1 MGKIRL
7 VYQLR
12 IKRLVFRNGNG
23 FTLVEA
29 LIALT
34 VFMTCAASF
43 PLLYDAAYRVV
54 ETSKSEKN
62 TEWEIFIV
70 QLRNELHQ
78 SSNWYVSAGKLNYGV
93 NGSITSIS
101 QYEDK
106 LRRQINGEGHEVML
120 QNVKKAAF
128 ALEGGKLYIHVTF
141 QNGEEEGT
149 SLYPFNQTAS

>member
-1 MGKIRL
+1 MKKIGH
-7 VYQLR
+7 VYQLL
-12 IKRLVFRNGNG
+12 IKRFVYQNNRGY
-23 FTLVEA
+23 TLVEA

-43 PLLYDAAYRVV
+43 PLIYDAVYRIV

-70 QLRNELHQ
+70 QLRNELHK
-78 SSNWYVSAGKLNYGV
+78 SSNWHVVSGKLHYGV
-93 NGSITSIS
+93 EGSITSIS

-106 LRRQINGEGHEVML
+106 LRRQINGQGHEVML

-149 SLYPFNQTAS
+149 SLYQFNQMPS